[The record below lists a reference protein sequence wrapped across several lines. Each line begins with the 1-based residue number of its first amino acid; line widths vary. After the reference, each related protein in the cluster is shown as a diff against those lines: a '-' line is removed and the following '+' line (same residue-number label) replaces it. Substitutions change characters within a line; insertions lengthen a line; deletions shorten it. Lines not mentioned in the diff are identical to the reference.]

1 MVRRMRGTPQAPP
14 LEAVLGSAAAVEAGR
29 IEGEGGSGRLPLTP
43 VLLRS
48 APSGDLFG
56 LTQNVGMGWNAA
68 ALGGPEY
75 VIVSTAGGIRR
86 EDGTPVALGYHTG
99 HWEIG
104 LLVREAAE
112 ALRERGAIPFAAFCS
127 DPCDGRTQGTTG
139 MFDSLPYRNDAAIVM
154 RRLIRS
160 LPTAQGVLGIAT
172 CDKGLPAT
180 MLALAGCKSMPGVI
194 VPGGVT
200 LPATGAEDAGQVQ
213 SLGARFSHD
222 LISLDYA
229 AEMGCRACGSSGGG
243 CQFLGT
249 AATSQVIAEALGMAL
264 PHSALAPSG
273 EPSWTELGTRSALA
287 LLRLH
292 AMGLSTASILT
303 DRAIEHAMLVHA
315 AFGGSTNLL
324 LHIPAIAHAA
334 GLRVPTVDDWIRVNR
349 ATPRL
354 VDALPNGPRG
364 HPTVQVF
371 MAGGVPEVMLH
382 LRRMGLL
389 DTSVRTAT
397 GDTLATTLD
406 WWEGSERRRAARARL
421 AAAAQVDPD
430 RVIMSP
436 DAARTAGL
444 ASTVVFPVGN
454 LAPEGSV
461 IKATAID
468 ASVIGTGNVY
478 RHRGP
483 ARVFTDER
491 DAIAAVK
498 GSDGQVAI
506 APGDV
511 IVLIGNGP
519 MGTGMQETAQ
529 ITTALRYLPWGKQVA
544 LVTDGRFSGFSSG
557 ACVGHVGPEALA
569 GGPIGRVRDGDEI
582 EIVIDRE
589 SLTASLSLVGAGGTA
604 LDAAEARDVLQSRP
618 PHPVLAPRAELPD
631 DTRLWAA
638 LQRASGGTWAGCVY
652 DVDRIIAALGAMPSA
667 GQHLHRDTQPAHLSE
682 Q

>member
-1 MVRRMRGTPQAPP
+1 MSTPPVPHRKPALPTPP
-14 LEAVLGSAAAVEAGR
+14 LDAVLGSADAVSAGR
-29 IEGEGGSGRLPLTP
+29 LAGAGPSGRLPLTP
-43 VLLRS
+43 NLLRD

-56 LTQNVGMGWNAA
+56 LTQNVGMGWSAN

-75 VIVSTAGGIRR
+75 VIVSTAGGIRA
-86 EDGTPVALGYHTG
+86 ESGEAIALGWHTG

-104 LLVREAAE
+104 LLVREAAQ
-112 ALRERGAIPFAAFCS
+112 ALRSNGAIPFAGFVS

-160 LPTAQGVLGIAT
+160 LPTASGAMGIAT

-180 MLALAGCKSMPGVI
+180 MLALAACHALPTIV

-200 LPATGAEDAGQVQ
+200 LPTIGAEDAGQVQ

-222 LISLDYA
+222 LITLDYA

-249 AATSQVIAEALGMAL
+249 AATSQVIAEALGMSV

-273 EPSWTELGTRSALA
+273 EPSWFELGVRSAQA
-287 LLRLH
+287 LVRLH
-292 AMGLSTASILT
+292 ALGITTDRILT
-303 DRAIEHAMLVHA
+303 SRAIENAMMVHA

-334 GLRVPTVDDWIRVNR
+334 GLRAPTVADWIRVNR
-349 ATPRL
+349 ATSRL

-382 LRRMGLL
+382 LRAMGLL
-389 DTSVRTAT
+389 HEEVVTAT
-397 GDTLATTLD
+397 GDTLGTTLD
-406 WWEGSERRRAARARL
+406 WWEQSERRHAARARL
-421 AAAAQVDPD
+421 GAAAQVSPD
-430 RVIMSP
+430 AVIMSP
-436 DAARTAGL
+436 DAARRAGL
-444 ASTVVFPVGN
+444 TSTVVFPVGN

-461 IKATAID
+461 VKATAID
-468 ASVIGTGNVY
+468 PSVVGADGVFH
-478 RHRGP
+478 HRGP
-483 ARVFTDER
+483 ARVFTSER
-491 DAIAAVK
+491 DAIRAVK
-498 GSDGQVAI
+498 GNEGATPIV
-506 APGDV
+506 PGDV

-529 ITTALRYLPWGKQVA
+529 ITTALRYLPWGKSVA
-544 LVTDGRFSGFSSG
+544 LITDGRFSGFSTG
-557 ACVGHVGPEALA
+557 ACVGHIGPEALA
-569 GGPIGRVRDGDEI
+569 GGPIGRVRDGDII
-582 EIVIDRE
+582 EIVIDRGTLDA
-589 SLTASLSLVGAGGTA
+589 SIALVGVGGVDTDDATAS
-604 LDAAEARDVLQSRP
+604 R
-618 PHPVLAPRAELPD
+618 VLAERPMHDGLAPHAQLPD

-652 DVDRIIAALGAMPSA
+652 DVDRIIAALERSTNQHANSA
-667 GQHLHRDTQPAHLSE
+667 GHT
-682 Q
+682 